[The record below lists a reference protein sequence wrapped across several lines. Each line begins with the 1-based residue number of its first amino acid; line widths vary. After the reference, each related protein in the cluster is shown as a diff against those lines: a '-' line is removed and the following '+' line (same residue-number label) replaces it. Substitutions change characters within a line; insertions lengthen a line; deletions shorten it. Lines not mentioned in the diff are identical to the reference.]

1 MATFQ
6 NLTGQRFG
14 KLVVLERAA
23 NSASDNKVQWLCKC
37 DCGNKTIV
45 RARCLTRKHTRSC
58 GCFQKEQV
66 AQKVREAKKKYNEYR
81 VKGETVYVKL
91 TNSDLEM
98 MCDFEDWDR
107 LKSYCW
113 MLGST
118 GYAVSRKNGKPIFFH
133 AQIIE
138 CSKGLVRDH
147 INRNKLDNRKSNLRI
162 VDYQVNIINSDK
174 NICNTS
180 GVKGVG
186 FEKRRKKWYAK
197 MIFNGKHIW
206 LGYFDDFE
214 SAVKARHKA
223 EEKYHSPLLK

>member
-6 NLTGQRFG
+6 DLTGQRFG
-14 KLVVLERAA
+14 KLVVLERAS

-37 DCGNKTIV
+37 DCGNTTVV
-45 RARCLTRKHTRSC
+45 RARCLMSNHTRSC

-66 AQKVREAKKKYNEYR
+66 SKTVRKTKKKYNEYR
-81 VKGETVYVKL
+81 VENETVYVKL

-98 MCDFEDWDR
+98 VCDSEDWEG
-107 LKSYCW
+107 LKLYCW
-113 MLGST
+113 RLGSA

-133 AQIIE
+133 AQVID
-138 CSKGLVRDH
+138 CSKGRVRDH

-162 VDYQVNIINSDK
+162 VDYQANIINSGK

-197 MIFNGKHIW
+197 MIFSGKHIW

-214 SAVKARHKA
+214 SAVKARREA
-223 EEKYHSPLLK
+223 EEKYHSPLFK